1 MDDRELMDLAA
12 RLVAE
17 AGRRGAT
24 AAECVIRHGRE
35 LSVAVRL
42 GETESIKQAEGKA
55 LGLRVFRGQQAG
67 VTHSSDLGWPAVS
80 AMLDA
85 ALQIAATASPDPAAG
100 LPRPEE
106 LGQLT
111 ADLAL
116 YDPAAAEVTT
126 AQALEWARR
135 GEQAALDCDPR
146 LTNSDGGSFEA
157 GESTKILA
165 NSHGFCAAVRRSS
178 CSLSVVPIASHEGAM
193 QRDYWYSVA
202 RGPEGLETPEAVGR
216 KAAQRTLRRL
226 GARKVATQRVPVV
239 FEPQAARSL
248 LGHILE
254 AVSGESVY
262 REASFLAGKLGEAV
276 AVPELNLVDDGTLP
290 GRLGSSPFDG
300 EGVPTR
306 RTPLIAAGRLE
317 SYLLNCYAAR
327 KLSLASTGNASRGLA
342 GAPGVSCHNLTL
354 LPGTCT
360 PEDIIAAVPNGL
372 YVTEFIGFGVN
383 AVTGDYSRGATGL
396 WIENGQLAYPVE
408 EITVAGNLK
417 DMLRQITALASDL
430 EIRGAV
436 NAPTLLIEG
445 LTVGGR

>member
-1 MDDRELMDLAA
+1 MNDAELTELAA
-12 RLVAE
+12 RIVAE

-35 LSVAVRL
+35 LSVTVRL
-42 GETESIKQAEGKA
+42 RETESIKQAEGKA

-67 VTHSSDLGWPAVS
+67 VTHSSDLAWPAVS
-80 AMLDA
+80 TMLDA
-85 ALQIAATASPDPAAG
+85 ALTIAATASPDPAAG
-100 LPRPEE
+100 LPRAEE
-106 LGQLT
+106 LGQL
-111 ADLAL
+111 AGDLDL
-116 YDPAAAEVTT
+116 YDPAAAAVTT
-126 AQALEWARR
+126 EQALEWARR
-135 GEQAALDCDPR
+135 GEQAALATDSR
-146 LTNSDGGSFEA
+146 LTNSDGGSCDA
-157 GESTKILA
+157 GESTKILV
-165 NSHGFCAAVRRSS
+165 NSLGFQGCVRRSS

-202 RGPEGLETPEAVGR
+202 RGPEGLESPEAIGR

-262 REASFLAGKLGEAV
+262 REASFLAGKLGQEV
-276 AVPELNLVDDGTLP
+276 AASGMTLVDDGTLR

-300 EGVPTR
+300 EGLPTR
-306 RTPLIAAGRLE
+306 RTTVIAGGRLE
-317 SYLLNCYAAR
+317 SYLLNCYSAR

-342 GAPGVSCHNLTL
+342 AAPGVGCHNFTL
-354 LPGTCT
+354 LPGAIT
-360 PEDIIAAVPNGL
+360 PEDIIAGVPNGL

-417 DMLRQITALASDL
+417 DMLRQVTAIGNDL

-445 LTVGGR
+445 LTIAGS